1 MDKLTINELKGYLGT
16 GLKIM
21 ENDDDGIFEMLGI
34 YDFEDIYTDGGDIP
48 FTNFKPL
55 LYPLSSL
62 TEYREDL
69 GFVPMEKLKELYF
82 ETNIIKSGGTSLE
95 EELVIKDGEFKNHFQ
110 DYYYTSDNV
119 YTSYNPIGYNESVN
133 IYNQLYKWHI
143 DLHNLIDRN
152 LAINIKTL
160 KNE

>member
-34 YDFEDIYTDGGDIP
+34 YDFEEICTDGGDIP

-69 GFVPMEKLKELYF
+69 GFVPIERLLQEYCFDTKKMSKEEILSY
-82 ETNIIKSGGTSLE
+82 SVSLIE
-95 EELVIKDGEFKNHFQ
+95 IDI
-110 DYYYTSDNV
+110 
-119 YTSYNPIGYNESVN
+119 SYKTALRLHE
-133 IYNQLYKWHI
+133 WHI
-143 DLHNLIDRN
+143 DVHNLIDRN

-160 KNE
+160 KQ

>member
-69 GFVPMEKLKELYF
+69 GFVPIDNIKESQRHLFFREDLENQINGLDYSEMQKLL
-82 ETNIIKSGGTSLE
+82 SW
-95 EELVIKDGEFKNHFQ
+95 HF
-110 DYYYTSDNV
+110 DCF
-119 YTSYNPIGYNESVN
+119 
-133 IYNQLYKWHI
+133 
-143 DLHNLIDRN
+143 NLIDRN

-160 KNE
+160 KDE